1 MTTMYRQGDVLITRI
16 EDSAPTG
23 AQVSRDSGRIVLAY
37 GEATGH
43 AHAIADRDADLF
55 ELPEAR
61 DKEADELWDQVTRIL
76 RVRGE
81 EGVNLRHEEHGAIAI
96 PPGTYRVVRQREYVP
111 GAPSFSQFV
120 ED

>member
-1 MTTMYRQGDVLITRI
+1 MTTMFRQGDVLITQI
-16 EDSAPTG
+16 EDGAPTG
-23 AQVSRDSGRIVLAY
+23 AQVARDSGRIVLAY

-61 DKEADELWDQVTRIL
+61 DKEADDLWDQVTRIL
-76 RVRGE
+76 HVRGK
-81 EGVNLRHEEHGAIAI
+81 EGVRLRHEEHGAIAI

-111 GAPSFSQFV
+111 GPLPTSRFV